1 MIKRILV
8 AIDHSDKNQA
18 VFDSALSLA
27 KATSANLM
35 LLNVVSEQETEYP
48 VLPTSAYYPYPMLDD
63 RDYKMYQERLTEYK
77 QWGLCFLQDLTEK
90 ALSIGIEA
98 EYTQLTGNPGRM
110 ICELAHNWEADLII
124 IGSRGLKG
132 IKEMVLG
139 SVSNYVSHH
148 APCSV
153 LILRTVTDEESNS
166 DSVTSEKSATN
177 NNSKEPFV
185 PNITTKGK

>member
-1 MIKRILV
+1 MIDKIL
-8 AIDHSDKNQA
+8 AGIDYSDKNQA

-27 KATSANLM
+27 KSTGASLM
-35 LLNVVSEQETEYP
+35 LLNVISEKETEYP

-63 RDYKMYQERLTEYK
+63 RDYKIYEERLTEYK
-77 QWGLCFLQDLTEK
+77 QLGLCFLQDLTEK

-98 EYTQLTGNPGRM
+98 EYTQLTGNPGAM

-124 IGSRGLKG
+124 VGSRGLKG
-132 IKEMVLG
+132 IKEMFVG

-153 LILRTVTDEESNS
+153 LILRTVINEELNS
-166 DSVTSEKSATN
+166 HSVSSEEIAKN
-177 NNSKEPFV
+177 HNSEEQFT
-185 PNITTKGK
+185 PNITSKGK